1 MCMMFRL
8 SYSYFLL
15 VLSNMLCII
24 FIAIRMW
31 KNADFLFF
39 FPSLKY
45 IAEAVLSLKRGGG
58 SPQLFDGRTGRCP
71 CPRQWKIVNCHKLKD
86 PCIYPLF
93 SGICSVSLRT
103 NAVSLPPFAPRL
115 FVTHPSIQLRKE
127 HHKPR
132 SRRIEAI
139 VDGDNVTPTLTPV
152 EEVRGNH
159 SSKPKVAA
167 ITGGVVATLLVIII
181 VMLVY
186 ICLMRVKRLTRRT
199 SETASSP
206 PSPTV
211 QWERGDTSPY
221 AVAHSPYSA
230 PNLRQLTILE
240 LEQATRNFNEINI
253 IGQGRFGLV
262 YKGLLQDGTIVAIKR
277 RLHAPT
283 QYFFHEVKH
292 VARVNHVHI
301 LRLIGYCQD
310 ATQQL
315 LVYDYLP
322 NGNVGNHL
330 YDAEGLPIGKL
341 GIKHRLSIALGAAKG
356 LAHLHSL
363 VPPLLHMHF
372 GTSNVLLDESFTA
385 KVSDYGLTKLL
396 VGHHAGSSSAVDCFR
411 DPELDSSKKFSEIS
425 DVYSFGV
432 FLLELISG
440 REANARNQL
449 NSGDNL
455 ILQVKD
461 CKDLDRF
468 VDETLGGMSRQ
479 TAKQMMEL
487 ALMCVDGSERRP
499 QMQIVVE
506 ELERIRRGRESNHFH
521 IEVDEEI
528 GAVTLGSELF
538 K

>member
-1 MCMMFRL
+1 MRL
-8 SYSYFLL
+8 FWWQQLPLLLLIQILEPSRTSYKIY
-15 VLSNMLCII
+15 
-24 FIAIRMW
+24 
-31 KNADFLFF
+31 
-39 FPSLKY
+39 
-45 IAEAVLSLKRGGG
+45 AEAVLSLKRGGG

-86 PCIYPLF
+86 PCIYPL
-93 SGICSVSLRT
+93 
-103 NAVSLPPFAPRL
+103 L

-455 ILQVKD
+455 ILQ
-461 CKDLDRF
+461 KDLTRLMPNASPS
-468 VDETLGGMSRQ
+468 TLLHSTR
-479 TAKQMMEL
+479 L
-487 ALMCVDGSERRP
+487 YVDG
-499 QMQIVVE
+499 
-506 ELERIRRGRESNHFH
+506 HFTSLRQ
-521 IEVDEEI
+521 
-528 GAVTLGSELF
+528 A

>member
-1 MCMMFRL
+1 MRL
-8 SYSYFLL
+8 FWWQQLPLLILIHLLEPSRTSYKVY
-15 VLSNMLCII
+15 
-24 FIAIRMW
+24 
-31 KNADFLFF
+31 
-39 FPSLKY
+39 
-45 IAEAVLSLKRGGG
+45 AEALLTFKSDGG
-58 SPQLFDGRTGRCP
+58 SPQLLKGRIGRCP
-71 CPRQWKIVNCHKLKD
+71 CLTQWKIVNCHKLKD
-86 PCIYPLF
+86 PCVVSLYLRCYTSNRF
-93 SGICSVSLRT
+93 SGICSVPLWA
-103 NAVSLPPFAPRL
+103 NAVSLPPFVPRL
-115 FVTHPSIQLRKE
+115 FITHSSIQLQKG

-132 SRRIEAI
+132 SRRIAAI
-139 VDGDNVTPTLTPV
+139 VDGDNGTPTLTPV
-152 EEVRGNH
+152 EKVHGNH
-159 SSKPKVAA
+159 STKPKVAA
-167 ITGGVVATLLVIII
+167 IIGGVVATLLVIIV
-181 VMLVY
+181 VMLIY
-186 ICLMRVKRLTRRT
+186 MCLMRVKRLTRQT
-199 SETASSP
+199 SETVSSAPSP
-206 PSPTV
+206 PV
-211 QWERGDTSPY
+211 QWERGDASPY
-221 AVAHSPYSA
+221 TVAHSPYSA

-240 LEQATRNFNEINI
+240 LEQATSNFSETNI
-253 IGQGRFGLV
+253 ISQGRFGLV

-292 VARVNHVHI
+292 VARVNHMHI

-330 YDAEGLPIGKL
+330 YDAEGLPIGRL
-341 GIKHRLSIALGAAKG
+341 GIRQRLLIALGAAKG
-356 LAHLHSL
+356 LAHLRSL

-372 GTSNVLLDESFTA
+372 RTSNVLLDENFTA

-396 VGHHAGSSSAVDCFR
+396 VGHHAGSSSAVDCFV
-411 DPELDSSKKFSEIS
+411 DPELDSSKKFSERS

-432 FLLELISG
+432 FLLELVSG

-449 NSGDNL
+449 NSVDNL
-455 ILQVKD
+455 ILQAKD
-461 CKDLDRF
+461 CKDLGRF
-468 VDETLGGMSRQ
+468 VDKTLGDKSWQ

-506 ELERIRRGRESNHFH
+506 VLERIHRGRESSHFH